1 MPAAR
6 GTENWLRLCVQRR
19 LVCSAGIKPA
29 GAKVRRPVAWMAGWR
44 ETKTLKPIDP
54 NQSSTCVI
62 AMECDGFGPGIFGV
76 NTIRRAEVA
85 EDRTSL
91 IAANELAIRRGPR
104 IRRRRLHRR
113 QCWRARRSSPQAA
126 KYRFQN
132 WLADVFV
139 ATLRTKQV
147 QTRSLD
153 RVEIRCETCDYSIN
167 GQRISVFSASHV
179 LIRD

>member
-1 MPAAR
+1 
-6 GTENWLRLCVQRR
+6 
-19 LVCSAGIKPA
+19 
-29 GAKVRRPVAWMAGWR
+29 
-44 ETKTLKPIDP
+44 
-54 NQSSTCVI
+54 
-62 AMECDGFGPGIFGV
+62 MECDGFGPGIFGV

-132 WLADVFV
+132 WLAGVFV

-179 LIRD
+179 LIKD